1 MSVIASL
8 ELTFSGVTNITLPIT
23 GVGLVVSVDWGDG
36 TTNTS
41 LSHNYTSSFT
51 GTVSITVTAGSVTQ
65 FGTGGFYIWT
75 GANRLTTVATNN
87 DTISLNW
94 GLLGISNLSG
104 AFFGASIL
112 TSVPTYIPNT
122 VQDMSHMFRDAIIF
136 NDNNINGWNTQ
147 NIKDMNTMFSSASI
161 FNQNIG
167 SWDTSEVMD
176 MNRMFQSCGFFN
188 QDIGSWDT
196 SKVRDMQRMF
206 ASCRNFNQ
214 DIGGWY
220 TSEVTDMIN
229 MFAGCSNFNQDIGSW
244 DTSKVTDMSNMF
256 NDCNAFNGNISSW
269 NTSEVTNMN
278 MMFIYCYVFNQDI
291 GSWDTSKVTN
301 MGLMFTFCRTF
312 NQDIGSWD
320 TSQNTD
326 MYAMFYSCESFNQDI
341 GSWDTSKVMGMLITF
356 RFCRTFNQ
364 DIGSWNT
371 SKVTDMGSMFSNC
384 SAFNQDIGSW
394 DTSKVTRM
402 SFMFSTCFAFNQPS
416 IGNFKLDAIT
426 TIQNM
431 ILDTGF
437 NYNTYSQ
444 FLINLS
450 NNSTLTQTGLDLAIT
465 GQIRI
470 DNTETNNAYQKLTST
485 STLNMNIIDGG
496 AYPLSIIDQYVIN
509 PIPINNYEIDS
520 INNGKTQE
528 ILVTNNIV
536 MDNGGLLE
544 PYTPNEN
551 YSRFF
556 EIPVNGK
563 TFTLSGHIDMQ
574 AGVDFLII
582 YSVDPNTSV
591 ETLLYNSGSIGNQII
606 NVSSTTRKIKVVVTS
621 NGNNQ
626 GSGFYLSMDVTQGIT
641 ASELKAAGYTAT
653 QLKDAGYTATQL
665 KDGGYDCDEI
675 ILASYSKM
683 ELINSGCLEEEII
696 LEQKQRVYRGR
707 GGGGGSFWMGTDGFL
722 YKAKGPGGARRSTK
736 FGPGGNVTCNVPTT
750 LYNKYTSGGSGVGGQ
765 SRFARRALNKKASF
779 CSFDPACPKPKNV
792 QNGFFF

>member
-36 TTNTS
+36 TTNT
-41 LSHNYTSSFT
+41 LLYHNYTSSFT
-51 GTVSITVTAGSVTQ
+51 GTVSITVTAGTVTQ
-65 FGTGGFYIWT
+65 FGTGGSYIWT

-147 NIKDMNTMFSSASI
+147 NIKDMNTMFSSASK

-167 SWDTSEVMD
+167 AWNTSSVTD
-176 MNRMFQSCGFFN
+176 MNR
-188 QDIGSWDT
+188 
-196 SKVRDMQRMF
+196 
-206 ASCRNFNQ
+206 
-214 DIGGWY
+214 
-220 TSEVTDMIN
+220 
-229 MFAGCSNFNQDIGSW
+229 MFAGCSNFNQDIGGW
-244 DTSKVTDMSNMF
+244 NTSKVTKMVSMFASCSN
-256 NDCNAFNGNISSW
+256 
-269 NTSEVTNMN
+269 
-278 MMFIYCYVFNQDI
+278 FNQDI
-291 GSWDTSKVTN
+291 G
-301 MGLMFTFCRTF
+301 G
-312 NQDIGSWD
+312 
-320 TSQNTD
+320 
-326 MYAMFYSCESFNQDI
+326 
-341 GSWDTSKVMGMLITF
+341 
-356 RFCRTFNQ
+356 
-364 DIGSWNT
+364 WNT
-371 SKVTDMGSMFSNC
+371 SKVTDMSWMFYKSYV
-384 SAFNQDIGSW
+384 FNQDIVRW
-394 DTSKVTRM
+394 DTSKVTSM
-402 SFMFSTCFAFNQPS
+402 QAMFRSCSNFNQPS

-426 TIQNM
+426 SIKHM
-431 ILDTGF
+431 ILDNTGF

-450 NNSTLTQTGLDLAIT
+450 NNSTLTRTGLYLGLT

-544 PYTPNEN
+544 PYTQNEN

-563 TFTLSGHIDMQ
+563 TFTLSGHIDME
-574 AGVDFLII
+574 ADWDFLII

-591 ETLLYNSGSIGNQII
+591 ETLLYNSGSVGNQII

-621 NGNNQ
+621 NDYYP

-665 KDGGYDCDEI
+665 KDGGYDSDEI

>member
-41 LSHNYTSSFT
+41 LSHNYTSSFI
-51 GTVSITVTAGSVTQ
+51 GTVSITVTAGTVTQ
-65 FGTGGFYIWT
+65 FGTGGSYIWT

-147 NIKDMNTMFSSASI
+147 NIKDMNTMFSSASK

-167 SWDTSEVMD
+167 AWNTSSVTD
-176 MNRMFQSCGFFN
+176 MNRMFQICAVFN

-196 SKVRDMQRMF
+196 SQVRDMQLMF
-206 ASCRNFNQ
+206 YLS
-214 DIGGWY
+214 
-220 TSEVTDMIN
+220 S
-229 MFAGCSNFNQDIGSW
+229 SFNQDIGSW
-244 DTSKVTDMSNMF
+244 DTSKVTSMQTMFAGCSNF
-256 NDCNAFNGNISSW
+256 NKDIGGW
-269 NTSEVTNMN
+269 NTSKVTKMVS
-278 MMFIYCYVFNQDI
+278 MFASCSNFNQDI
-291 GSWDTSKVTN
+291 G
-301 MGLMFTFCRTF
+301 G
-312 NQDIGSWD
+312 
-320 TSQNTD
+320 
-326 MYAMFYSCESFNQDI
+326 
-341 GSWDTSKVMGMLITF
+341 
-356 RFCRTFNQ
+356 
-364 DIGSWNT
+364 WNT
-371 SKVTDMGSMFSNC
+371 SKVTDMSWMFYKSYV
-384 SAFNQDIGSW
+384 FNQDIVRW
-394 DTSKVTRM
+394 DTSKVTSM
-402 SFMFSTCFAFNQPS
+402 QAMFRSCSNFNQPS

-426 TIQNM
+426 SIKHM
-431 ILDTGF
+431 ILDNTGF

-450 NNSTLTQTGLDLAIT
+450 NNSTLTRTGLYLGLT

-544 PYTPNEN
+544 PHTQNEN

-563 TFTLSGHIDMQ
+563 TFTLSGHIDME
-574 AGVDFLII
+574 ADWDFLII

-591 ETLLYNSGSIGNQII
+591 ETLLYNSGSVGNQII

-621 NGNNQ
+621 DYTYQ

-665 KDGGYDCDEI
+665 KDGGYDSDEI